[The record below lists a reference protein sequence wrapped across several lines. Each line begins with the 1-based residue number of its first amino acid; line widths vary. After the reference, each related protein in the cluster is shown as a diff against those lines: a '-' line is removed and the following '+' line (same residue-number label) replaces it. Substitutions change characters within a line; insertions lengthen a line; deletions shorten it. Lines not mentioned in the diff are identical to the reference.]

1 MNCLKIFLLL
11 AIIMV
16 SATILSA
23 ASSVDKLE
31 EEMPVID
38 DKNNEVDDMVESFEA
53 PLNETDESSSSIRG
67 ASRFLLAHESPYYKS
82 KIIKQRIT
90 CNKNPRICRAKGS
103 PGPFCCKKKCVN
115 VFADRHDCGICG
127 KKCRYNETCC
137 RGKCVNTMFHKRHCG
152 GCGNKCQKGSA
163 CVYGMC
169 SYAN

>member
-1 MNCLKIFLLL
+1 MNCLKIFFLL
-11 AIIMV
+11 AIMM
-16 SATILSA
+16 TILSI
-23 ASSVDKLE
+23 ASSVNKLE
-31 EEMPVID
+31 EEILVKD
-38 DKNNEVDDMVESFEA
+38 DDIVESFEI
-53 PLNETDESSSSIRG
+53 PLNETDESLSESIMQG
-67 ASRFLLAHESPYYKS
+67 ASRFLLAHKSPYYKS
-82 KIIKQRIT
+82 KIIKKRMT

-115 VFADRHDCGICG
+115 VFADRQNCGYCG

-137 RGKCVNTMFHKRHCG
+137 RGQCVNTLFHKRHCG

>member
-1 MNCLKIFLLL
+1 MSCLKIFFVL
-11 AIIMV
+11 AIVMA
-16 SATILSA
+16 SMTILSI

-31 EEMPVID
+31 EEILVKD
-38 DKNNEVDDMVESFEA
+38 DDIVEPFEV
-53 PLNETDESSSSIRG
+53 PLNETDESLSGSIIQG
-67 ASRFLLAHESPYYKS
+67 ASRFLLAHKSPYYKS
-82 KIIKQRIT
+82 KIIKKRMT

-115 VFADRHDCGICG
+115 VFADRQNCGYCG

-137 RGKCVNTMFHKRHCG
+137 RGQCVNTLFHKRHCG